1 MVELL
6 DEIEQALKDAIKSRN
21 EDKRNALRMLLT
33 AIKNKEKELRR
44 QPTEPEIRQLIAG
57 AIKQRKDSIEQFV
70 RGGRTDLAEKEN
82 KEMEILQ
89 SFLPQPLEPEALT
102 ALIMEAIRETGAAS
116 LKDMGK
122 VMKVL
127 MPRVAGRADGKTVQ
141 EMVRAHLGGS

>member
-1 MVELL
+1 MELL
-6 DEIEQALKDAIKSRN
+6 DKIEQALKDAIKSRN

-116 LKDMGK
+116 VKDMGK

-141 EMVRAHLGGS
+141 EMVRARLGGS

>member
-102 ALIMEAIRETGAAS
+102 ALIVEAIRETGAAS

>member
-82 KEMEILQ
+82 REMEILQ

-102 ALIMEAIRETGAAS
+102 ALIVETIRETGAAS

>member
-6 DEIEQALKDAIKSRN
+6 DKIEQALKDAIKSRN

-102 ALIMEAIRETGAAS
+102 ALIVEAIRETGAAS

-127 MPRVAGRADGKTVQ
+127 MPRVAGRVDGKTVQ

>member
-1 MVELL
+1 MELL
-6 DEIEQALKDAIKSRN
+6 EKIEEALKDAIKSQN

-44 QPTEPEIRQLIAG
+44 QPTEPEIHQLIAG
-57 AIKQRKDSIEQFV
+57 AIKQRKDSIEQFL
-70 RGGRTDLAEKEN
+70 RGRRNDLAEKEN

-89 SFLPQPLEPEALT
+89 SFLPKPLEPEALA
-102 ALIMEAIRETGAAS
+102 ALIEEAIRETGAAS
-116 LKDMGK
+116 VKDMGK

-141 EMVRAHLGGS
+141 EMVRARLGAS